1 MNLDEYYSRSVEK
14 LNKVMFTSFQTQL
27 TFYRHLILVAS
38 TFLGILI
45 AFHPSGATPPCTRW
59 AFLAAVIALT
69 LGILALSI
77 VLHAY
82 TALLKKFY
90 QSFSNRTSTC
100 STGER
105 YNEGCSFRHP
115 RNCKNSRTDFIFP
128 FYNCTCFTNH
138 LHDPN
143 PWLKLKDIQNPKPNI
158 SSKVFSSS
166 NVIHR

>member
-1 MNLDEYYSRSVEK
+1 MNLDEYYSRSVEE
-14 LNKVMFTSFQTQL
+14 LNKVMFTQL

-90 QSFSNRTSTC
+90 QSFRTELQRAALARDIMKDVPFDIPEIVKILVPIS
-100 STGER
+100 
-105 YNEGCSFRHP
+105 YFL
-115 RNCKNSRTDFIFP
+115 FIIALVLLIT
-128 FYNCTCFTNH
+128 YTI
-138 LHDPN
+138 LI
-143 PWLKLKDIQNPKPNI
+143 LG
-158 SSKVFSSS
+158 
-166 NVIHR
+166 

>member
-1 MNLDEYYSRSVEK
+1 MNFDEYYSRNIEE

-45 AFHPSGATPPCTRW
+45 AFHPSGVTPPCTRW
-59 AFLAAVIALT
+59 TFLAAVIALT

-90 QSFSNRTSTC
+90 QSFRTELQRAALARDIMKDVPFDIPEIVKILVPIS
-100 STGER
+100 
-105 YNEGCSFRHP
+105 YFL
-115 RNCKNSRTDFIFP
+115 FIIALVLLIT
-128 FYNCTCFTNH
+128 YTI
-138 LHDPN
+138 LI
-143 PWLKLKDIQNPKPNI
+143 LG
-158 SSKVFSSS
+158 
-166 NVIHR
+166 

>member
-1 MNLDEYYSRSVEK
+1 MNLDEYYSRSVEE

-82 TALLKKFY
+82 TNFLK
-90 QSFSNRTSTC
+90 SFIKVFEPNFNV

-115 RNCKNSRTDFIFP
+115 RNCKNSRTDFIF
-128 FYNCTCFTNH
+128 FIIALVLLITYTILT
-138 LHDPN
+138 
-143 PWLKLKDIQNPKPNI
+143 WLKLKDIQNPKPNI

>member
-1 MNLDEYYSRSVEK
+1 MNFDEYYSRNVEE

-90 QSFSNRTSTC
+90 QSFRTELQRAALARDIMKDVPFDIPEIVKILVPIS
-100 STGER
+100 
-105 YNEGCSFRHP
+105 YFL
-115 RNCKNSRTDFIFP
+115 FIIALVLLII
-128 FYNCTCFTNH
+128 YTI
-138 LHDPN
+138 LI
-143 PWLKLKDIQNPKPNI
+143 LA
-158 SSKVFSSS
+158 
-166 NVIHR
+166 

>member
-1 MNLDEYYSRSVEK
+1 MNFDEYYSRNVEE
-14 LNKVMFTSFQTQL
+14 LNKVMFTSLQTQL

-90 QSFSNRTSTC
+90 QSFRTELQRAALARDIMKDVPFDIPEIVKILVPIS
-100 STGER
+100 
-105 YNEGCSFRHP
+105 YFL
-115 RNCKNSRTDFIFP
+115 FIIALVLLIT
-128 FYNCTCFTNH
+128 YTI
-138 LHDPN
+138 LI
-143 PWLKLKDIQNPKPNI
+143 LG
-158 SSKVFSSS
+158 
-166 NVIHR
+166 

>member
-45 AFHPSGATPPCTRW
+45 AFHPSGATPPCTRC

-90 QSFSNRTSTC
+90 QSFRTELQRAALARDIMKDVPFDIPEIVKILVPIS
-100 STGER
+100 
-105 YNEGCSFRHP
+105 YFL
-115 RNCKNSRTDFIFP
+115 FIIALVLLIT
-128 FYNCTCFTNH
+128 YTI
-138 LHDPN
+138 LI
-143 PWLKLKDIQNPKPNI
+143 LG
-158 SSKVFSSS
+158 
-166 NVIHR
+166 

>member
-1 MNLDEYYSRSVEK
+1 MNLDEYYSRNVEE

-45 AFHPSGATPPCTRW
+45 AFHPSGTTPPCTRW

-69 LGILALSI
+69 LGILALGI

-90 QSFSNRTSTC
+90 QSFRT
-100 STGER
+100 ELQR
-105 YNEGCSFRHP
+105 AALARDIM
-115 RNCKNSRTDFIFP
+115 TDVPFDIPEIVKILVPISYFLFIIALVLLIT
-128 FYNCTCFTNH
+128 YTI
-138 LHDPN
+138 LI
-143 PWLKLKDIQNPKPNI
+143 LG
-158 SSKVFSSS
+158 
-166 NVIHR
+166 

>member
-1 MNLDEYYSRSVEK
+1 MNLDEYYSRSVEE

-77 VLHAY
+77 ALHAY

-90 QSFSNRTSTC
+90 QSFRTELQRAALARDIMKDVPFDIPEIVKILVPIS
-100 STGER
+100 
-105 YNEGCSFRHP
+105 YFL
-115 RNCKNSRTDFIFP
+115 FIIALVLLIT
-128 FYNCTCFTNH
+128 YTI
-138 LHDPN
+138 LI
-143 PWLKLKDIQNPKPNI
+143 LG
-158 SSKVFSSS
+158 
-166 NVIHR
+166 

>member
-1 MNLDEYYSRSVEK
+1 MNFDEYYSRNVEE

-90 QSFSNRTSTC
+90 QSFRTELQRAALARDIMKDVPFDIPEIVKILVPIS
-100 STGER
+100 
-105 YNEGCSFRHP
+105 YFL
-115 RNCKNSRTDFIFP
+115 FIIALVLLIT
-128 FYNCTCFTNH
+128 YTI
-138 LHDPN
+138 LI
-143 PWLKLKDIQNPKPNI
+143 LG
-158 SSKVFSSS
+158 
-166 NVIHR
+166 

>member
-1 MNLDEYYSRSVEK
+1 MNLDEYYSRSVEE

-90 QSFSNRTSTC
+90 QSFRTELQRAALARDIMKDVPFDIPEIVKILVPIS
-100 STGER
+100 
-105 YNEGCSFRHP
+105 YFL
-115 RNCKNSRTDFIFP
+115 FIIALVLLIT
-128 FYNCTCFTNH
+128 YTI
-138 LHDPN
+138 LI
-143 PWLKLKDIQNPKPNI
+143 LG
-158 SSKVFSSS
+158 
-166 NVIHR
+166 

>member
-90 QSFSNRTSTC
+90 QSFRTELQRAALARDIMKDVPFDIPEIVKILVPIS
-100 STGER
+100 
-105 YNEGCSFRHP
+105 YFL
-115 RNCKNSRTDFIFP
+115 FIFALVLLIT
-128 FYNCTCFTNH
+128 YTI
-138 LHDPN
+138 LI
-143 PWLKLKDIQNPKPNI
+143 LG
-158 SSKVFSSS
+158 
-166 NVIHR
+166 

>member
-1 MNLDEYYSRSVEK
+1 MNIDEYYSRSVEE

-90 QSFSNRTSTC
+90 QSFRTELQRAALARDIMKDVPFDIPEIVKILVPIS
-100 STGER
+100 
-105 YNEGCSFRHP
+105 YFL
-115 RNCKNSRTDFIFP
+115 FIIALVLLIT
-128 FYNCTCFTNH
+128 YTI
-138 LHDPN
+138 LI
-143 PWLKLKDIQNPKPNI
+143 LG
-158 SSKVFSSS
+158 
-166 NVIHR
+166 

>member
-1 MNLDEYYSRSVEK
+1 MNLDEYYSRSVEE

-90 QSFSNRTSTC
+90 QSFRTELQRAALARDIMKDVPFDIPEIVKILVPIS
-100 STGER
+100 
-105 YNEGCSFRHP
+105 YNL
-115 RNCKNSRTDFIFP
+115 FIIALVLLIT
-128 FYNCTCFTNH
+128 YTI
-138 LHDPN
+138 LI
-143 PWLKLKDIQNPKPNI
+143 LG
-158 SSKVFSSS
+158 
-166 NVIHR
+166 

>member
-90 QSFSNRTSTC
+90 QSFRTELQRAALARDIMKDVPFDIPEIVKILVPIS
-100 STGER
+100 
-105 YNEGCSFRHP
+105 YFL
-115 RNCKNSRTDFIFP
+115 FIIALVLLIT
-128 FYNCTCFTNH
+128 YTI
-138 LHDPN
+138 LI
-143 PWLKLKDIQNPKPNI
+143 LG
-158 SSKVFSSS
+158 
-166 NVIHR
+166 